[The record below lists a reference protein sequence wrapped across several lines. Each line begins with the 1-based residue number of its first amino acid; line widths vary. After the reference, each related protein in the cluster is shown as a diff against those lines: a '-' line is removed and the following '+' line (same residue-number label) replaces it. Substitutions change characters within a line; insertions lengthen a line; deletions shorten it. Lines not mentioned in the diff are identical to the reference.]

1 MDIAVEHIGN
11 VHEQL
16 VGLYHQL
23 DRSLR
28 CQKNYFVSGG
38 PEAKKG
44 GSEGGGQRGSAS
56 QEGWVRGGFVPNFG
70 HYHAVGEC
78 SRESIEGRCVS
89 NRTGITQLRADD
101 LSS

>member
-1 MDIAVEHIGN
+1 MSGEGFSISYISSQMDIAVEHIGN

-44 GSEGGGQRGSAS
+44 GSEG
-56 QEGWVRGGFVPNFG
+56 VLCP
-70 HYHAVGEC
+70 
-78 SRESIEGRCVS
+78 IL
-89 NRTGITQLRADD
+89 GITMRSVCAPENRSKAGVSPIGQE
-101 LSS
+101 